1 MNGFQVEN
9 IMEGLMAA
17 ATIVLIFYSPIAR
30 AIGQRILH
38 GRLPPPGAPAPAD
51 DGRLDELSGEVAA
64 LRHHLDE
71 AQERID
77 FTERMLAQS
86 QGRGALGAPKDA

>member
-1 MNGFQVEN
+1 VNGFQVEN
-9 IMEGLMAA
+9 MVEGLLAA

-38 GRLPPPGAPAPAD
+38 GRLPPPGVPAD
-51 DGRLDELSGEVAA
+51 DGRVDELSGEVAA

-86 QGRGALGAPKDA
+86 REKNALPSGKET

>member
-9 IMEGLMAA
+9 MVEGLLFA

-38 GRLPPPGAPAPAD
+38 GRLPPPGVPAD
-51 DGRLDELSGEVAA
+51 DGRVDELSGEVAA

-86 QGRGALGAPKDA
+86 QGRGALSAPKDA

>member
-1 MNGFQVEN
+1 MEGFQIEN
-9 IMEGLMAA
+9 MVEGLMAA

-38 GRLPPPGAPAPAD
+38 GRLPPPGARAD